1 MAFIGA
7 FFVTILI
14 GIFGVLVWI
23 AIAIIALA
31 ILFIFIPCLI
41 IAIVNLVKGAKNKWP
56 KRNVIPLII
65 TGPISI
71 LFLLAITIFLIAAL
85 IVYISNPSFGSSS
98 SSSAQIVS
106 TISLLLLQ

>member
-7 FFVTILI
+7 FLFTILI
-14 GIFGVLVWI
+14 GVFGVLVWI
-23 AIAIIALA
+23 ALALIVLA

-41 IAIVNLVKGAKNKWP
+41 IAIINLVKGIKNHWP
-56 KRNVIPLII
+56 KRNIIPLAI

-85 IVYISNPSFGSSS
+85 VVNITNPSFGSSS
-98 SSSAQIVS
+98 SSSAQIA
-106 TISLLLLQ
+106 LLYFL

>member
-14 GIFGVLVWI
+14 GIFGIFIWI
-23 AIAIIALA
+23 AVALIVLA

-41 IAIVNLVKGAKNKWP
+41 IAIINLVKGVKNKWP
-56 KRNVIPLII
+56 KRNVIPLVI

-85 IVYISNPSFGSSS
+85 VVYITNPSFVTSSS
-98 SSSAQIVS
+98 SSTQTA
-106 TISLLLLQ
+106 LLYFM